1 MSNLATTT
9 SFILPILGM
18 DSDHCAVLIENALK
32 DLSGIPS
39 VKTEFN
45 NRRVLL
51 QAETTDSVHQAIQI
65 IQKLGYEVTLL
76 KRSIPVLEMTCAAC
90 AVSVESILKTLPGI
104 IDASVNFAS
113 ARVSV
118 EYLPNMVSI
127 QDMRKAV
134 QAMGYDLLPEN
145 QEDETD
151 TLEKLKI
158 AQHKALKNKTIGAI
172 LLAVP
177 VMIIGMFFMNMPY
190 ANEIMWLLTTPVLF
204 IFGRHF
210 FIHAWK
216 RARHRSAN
224 MDTLVALS
232 TGTAYLFSA
241 VNMLFPEFWHQRGLH
256 AHVYFEASAVVIAFI
271 LLGKLLEENAKANTA
286 AAIKKLMGLQ
296 PKYSSVLQSDGT
308 WLSIPVESIKKGD
321 IILLKPGERVAVDG
335 IVSEGH
341 SFLDESMLSGEP
353 IPVNKEKGTS
363 IFAGSVNQK
372 GSLQYQAEKL
382 GSETMLAQIIQLV
395 QDAQGSKAPVQK
407 QVDKIAAVF
416 VPVVVGIAVL
426 TFILWLLLAN
436 QNGFSHGLMAMVT
449 VLIIACPCALGL
461 ATPTA
466 IMVGIGKGAENG
478 ILIRDAENLE
488 KAAKISAIVLDKTG
502 TLTEGKPTVT
512 DVRWMEDAAN
522 VHSILQAME
531 TQSEHPLADAII
543 QHLGSIESVDLQHF
557 ESITGKGVQATF
569 QNHLFRVGS
578 LSWYTENGGNME
590 EDVRNWTT
598 EHQLRG
604 ETVIAFAKDST
615 LLAVFS
621 IADPVKAHSKNAVA
635 TLLYQHI
642 EVFML
647 TGDQEKTAAHVAEMV
662 GIKQFKAG
670 VTPYEKS
677 DFILN
682 LKQQGHIVAMVGDGI
697 NDSAALAQADVSIA
711 MGKGSDIAKEV
722 AGMTLIGSDLMKIPS
737 AIQLSKQVSAT
748 IKQNLFWAF
757 IYNIIGIP
765 LAAGVLFPI
774 NGFLLNPMIAGA
786 AMALS
791 SVSVVSN
798 SLRLKMMK

>member
-1 MSNLATTT
+1 MSNLTTTT

-104 IDASVNFAS
+104 IDASVNYAS

-127 QDMRKAV
+127 QDMKKAV

-172 LLAVP
+172 LLSVP
-177 VMIIGMFFMNMPY
+177 VMIIGMFFMNLPY

-296 PKYSSVLQSDGT
+296 PKYSSVLQADGT
-308 WLSIPVESIKKGD
+308 WLSIPVEAIKKGD

-335 IVSEGH
+335 IVSDGH

-353 IPVNKEKGTS
+353 IPVIKEKGAS

-416 VPVVVGIAVL
+416 VPVVVGIAIL

-488 KAAKISAIVLDKTG
+488 KAAKISAVVLDKTG

-512 DVRWMEDAAN
+512 DVRWMEDSATFK
-522 VHSILQAME
+522 SILHALE
-531 TQSEHPLADAII
+531 TQSEHPLADAIVH
-543 QHLGSIESVDLQHF
+543 HLGSDESVDLQHF
-557 ESITGKGVQATF
+557 ESITGNGVQAIF
-569 QNHLFRVGS
+569 QNQLFRAGS
-578 LSWYTENGGNME
+578 LLWYTENGGNMDE
-590 EDVRNWTT
+590 EVRNWTT
-598 EHQLRG
+598 EHLLRG
-604 ETVIAFAKDST
+604 ETVIAFTKDLT

-635 TLLYQHI
+635 TLLNQHI
-642 EVFML
+642 DVFML
-647 TGDQEKTAAHVAEMV
+647 TGDQEKTAAHIAEMV

-670 VTPYEKS
+670 VTPSEKS

-722 AGMTLIGSDLMKIPS
+722 AGMTLIGSDLMKIPA

>member
-296 PKYSSVLQSDGT
+296 PKYSSILQSDGT
-308 WLSIPVESIKKGD
+308 WLSIPVEAIKKGD

-488 KAAKISAIVLDKTG
+488 KAAKISAVVLDKTG

-512 DVRWMEDAAN
+512 DVRWMEDSATFK
-522 VHSILQAME
+522 SILHALE

-557 ESITGKGVQATF
+557 ESVTGKGVQATF
-569 QNHLFRVGS
+569 QNHLFRAGS

-590 EDVRNWTT
+590 EEVQKWTT

-621 IADPVKAHSKNAVA
+621 IADPVKAHSKNAVD
-635 TLLYQHI
+635 TLLNQHI
-642 EVFML
+642 DVFML

-662 GIKQFKAG
+662 GIKHFKAG
-670 VTPYEKS
+670 VTPSEKS
-677 DFILN
+677 DFIIN
-682 LKQQGHIVAMVGDGI
+682 LKQQGHTVAMVGDGI

-722 AGMTLIGSDLMKIPS
+722 AGMTLIGSDLMKIPA

>member
-1 MSNLATTT
+1 MSNLTTTT

-104 IDASVNFAS
+104 IDASVNYAS

-127 QDMRKAV
+127 QDMKKAV

-172 LLAVP
+172 LLSVP
-177 VMIIGMFFMNMPY
+177 VMIIGMFFMNLPY

-296 PKYSSVLQSDGT
+296 PKYSSVLQADGT
-308 WLSIPVESIKKGD
+308 WLSIPVEAIKKGD

-335 IVSEGH
+335 IVSDGH

-353 IPVNKEKGTS
+353 IPVIKEKGAS

-382 GSETMLAQIIQLV
+382 GSETMLAQIIHLV

-416 VPVVVGIAVL
+416 VPVVVGIAIL

-488 KAAKISAIVLDKTG
+488 KAAKISAVVLDKTG

-512 DVRWMEDAAN
+512 DVRWMEDSATFK
-522 VHSILQAME
+522 SILHALE
-531 TQSEHPLADAII
+531 TQSEHPLADAIVH
-543 QHLGSIESVDLQHF
+543 HLGSDESVDLQHF
-557 ESITGKGVQATF
+557 ESITGKGVQAIF
-569 QNHLFRVGS
+569 QNQLFRAGS
-578 LSWYTENGGNME
+578 LLWYTENGGNMDE
-590 EDVRNWTT
+590 EVRNWTT
-598 EHQLRG
+598 EHLLRG
-604 ETVIAFAKDST
+604 ETVIAFTKDLT

-635 TLLYQHI
+635 TLLNQHI
-642 EVFML
+642 DVFML
-647 TGDQEKTAAHVAEMV
+647 TGDQEKTAAHIAEMV

-670 VTPYEKS
+670 VTPSEKS

-722 AGMTLIGSDLMKIPS
+722 AGMTLIGSDLMKIPA